1 MTTHSEEV
9 PAPPGVLE
17 AQEAKPAQ
25 SEPKRSDPNRGKFRL
40 AYLVLALALSGAGI
54 GLTFL
59 LTEPDP
65 PPPFVWS
72 AWQPTA
78 SGLGELTEIADY
90 VSRSYRMPGGDQLV
104 GVQASPLVVAAG
116 DTNLPVSS
124 IAIREAALA
133 NQQPD
138 ISIFSAGGAVEYLMC
153 GLGVR
158 CSIANG
164 EPSIERQRLLRRQAL
179 ELSLYT
185 FTYVPEASS
194 VVTFLPP
201 HPEADP
207 ETDPGL
213 AILFRRGDLQEQLR
227 RPLTATLKPKTKVTP
242 GGLPAGEG
250 ARIDRLTEKRLYNF
264 TYQQLPDG
272 SPVLVLDTALS
283 A

>member
-1 MTTHSEEV
+1 
-9 PAPPGVLE
+9 
-17 AQEAKPAQ
+17 
-25 SEPKRSDPNRGKFRL
+25 L
-40 AYLVLALALSGAGI
+40 AV
-54 GLTFL
+54 L
-59 LTEPDP
+59 LTESDP
-65 PPPFVWS
+65 PPALAWS
-72 AWQPTA
+72 EWQPTA
-78 SGLGELTEIADY
+78 TGLGELTQIADH

-124 IAIREAALA
+124 IAIRQPSLA

-153 GLGVR
+153 GLGTR

-164 EPSIERQRLLRRQAL
+164 EPSVERQRLLRRQAL

-201 HPEADP
+201 HPDADP
-207 ETDPGL
+207 AKDPGL
-213 AILFRRGDLQEQLR
+213 AILFRRDDLTQELG
-227 RPLTATLKPKTKVTP
+227 RPLVATLVPRTKLTP
-242 GGLPAGEG
+242 GALPASEG
-250 ARIDRLTEKRLYNF
+250 ARVDQLTQKRLYSF

-272 SPVLVLDTALS
+272 SPVLILDPALS
-283 A
+283 T